1 MVAGR
6 TGGAGNRAKSAHS
19 LRLAS
24 CLPDTRVLGVFR
36 RSIRRDAATDSRN
49 DNPAPPRN
57 LRMCGSRGGFGKTE
71 HGRCWNSTVRRDQ
84 LRCPETAAFITFYAM
99 HELTTVSTTKGTAD

>member
-24 CLPDTRVLGVFR
+24 CLPDTRVMGVFR

-49 DNPAPPRN
+49 DNLAPPRN
-57 LRMCGSRGGFGKTE
+57 LRMCGSRGGFGKTAI
-71 HGRCWNSTVRRDQ
+71 GRASCRERVCQEVSISVVAVSIKKKLTRQHYTQ
-84 LRCPETAAFITFYAM
+84 LNKK
-99 HELTTVSTTKGTAD
+99 TK